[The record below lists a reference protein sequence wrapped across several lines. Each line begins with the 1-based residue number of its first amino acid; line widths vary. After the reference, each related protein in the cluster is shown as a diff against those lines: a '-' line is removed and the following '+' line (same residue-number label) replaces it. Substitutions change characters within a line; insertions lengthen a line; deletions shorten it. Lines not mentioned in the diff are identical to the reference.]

1 VRKVTN
7 QILEQ
12 VQQGLLDKDNL
23 IRDLLGWM
31 SEADVAEFA
40 ERNDYVSCHDEEE
53 EDPTLDECRYC
64 GEYCD
69 GECDEAL
76 AGGFQEDWGSIGP
89 PS

>member
-1 VRKVTN
+1 MRKFTT
-7 QILEQ
+7 Q
-12 VQQGLLDKDNL
+12 LLDMVEQGTVDKDVL

-31 SEADVAEFA
+31 SEADVEEFA
-40 ERNDYVSCHDEEE
+40 LRNDYITDEEE
-53 EDPTLDECRYC
+53 EDPALDECRYC

-76 AGGFQEDWGSIGP
+76 AGGFQD

>member
-1 VRKVTN
+1 MRKVTN

-12 VQQGLLDKDNL
+12 VQQGLLDKDTL

-31 SEADVAEFA
+31 SEDDVAEFA
-40 ERNDYVSCHDEEE
+40 ERNDYVGCHDED
-53 EDPTLDECRYC
+53 EDEDACEYC
-64 GEYCD
+64 GEQCD

-76 AGGFQEDWGSIGP
+76 AGGFQD